1 LLAGRRADRFDL
13 VRKGEEPGGEKVTFL
28 ASLSAE
34 EAADLRA
41 RGVTRS
47 YPRGTALFH
56 ERQNPDRVVVIL
68 AGRVKLSCLSEEGR
82 ETVLAIRETGEL
94 LGELSAIDEEPR
106 SATATALDAVEAL
119 VVPAGDFT
127 AFLEEHPR
135 VALTIM
141 RTLTRRLRDADRKR
155 AEFGA
160 QDTMGRVAA
169 RLVELSSR
177 FGKRDEDGVRI
188 DLPISQEELAG
199 WTGCSRETVSKALK
213 AMRDLGWI
221 DTRRRRIT
229 LLDEDAVRRRA
240 A

>member
-1 LLAGRRADRFDL
+1 MRRRGGRFDIAM
-13 VRKGEEPGGEKVTFL
+13 KGEEPGEQEVTFL

-34 EAADLRA
+34 EAAALRA
-41 RGVTRS
+41 RATTRS

-68 AGRVKLSCLSEEGR
+68 AGRVKLSCLSEDGR
-82 ETVLAIRETGEL
+82 ETVLAIRGEGEL
-94 LGELSAIDEEPR
+94 LGEISAIDARPR
-106 SATATALDAVEAL
+106 SATATALDPVQAL
-119 VVPAGDFT
+119 VVPAVDFT
-127 AFLEEHPR
+127 GFLEENPR

-177 FGKRDEDGVRI
+177 FGERDEEGVRI
-188 DLPISQEELAG
+188 DLPLSQEELAG
-199 WTGCSRETVSKALK
+199 WTGCSRETVSKTLK
-213 AMRDLGWI
+213 AMRDLGWV

-229 LLDEDAVRRRA
+229 LLDEEAVRRRA